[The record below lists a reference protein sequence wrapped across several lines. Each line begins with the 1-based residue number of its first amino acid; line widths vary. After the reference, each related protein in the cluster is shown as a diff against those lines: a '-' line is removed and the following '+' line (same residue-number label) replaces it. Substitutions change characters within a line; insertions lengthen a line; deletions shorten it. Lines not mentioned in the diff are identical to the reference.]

1 MPIIPDDALE
11 EAAFHHLHD
20 ESRHKYLQ
28 KSTIKIM
35 RKAALHPQST
45 FYSYRIHLD
54 GGANLSLTNDAEK
67 LINFRHI
74 KRHPISGVADGSPA
88 LYATGIGYLPWKAS
102 DETTLLV
109 KCFYSAQAAET
120 VISPTDIVLNHITD
134 FNGWTQYSNIDS
146 GKGHVAFHHRQSNES
161 TKFPLICING
171 LWYNQAVGYAD
182 YHTCRL
188 IDADTGEAI
197 PTIRKLTK
205 AAEYELFHHRF
216 GHPGD
221 DTMKILDKHV
231 DGCPTLRGNA
241 FYKCKCCMQDKA
253 TKRPVPQSKSPPKTD
268 SKPQPPPPETT
279 NHLDEEPPDEEPPD
293 PYNTITDEDELL
305 QPGQMFQMDFGFVR
319 GSGFTEKDDDGK
331 LITSLDG
338 YNCYLLIIDR
348 KTRRLWGFLS
358 KGKVPPL
365 SFVRDFLQ
373 QNGCRTSTRRLIRTD
388 QGGELWGSQEFQD
401 MVKECKFIL
410 EPTAAHASFQNGL
423 AERPN
428 RTLGNM
434 IRCILNS
441 AGLGPEYWSWA
452 FTHSI
457 YLKNRL
463 PHKAIGCTPYFAWSG
478 KKPNAKLLRIFGCP
492 VIIKVPGKRSAKLD
506 SSTVSGIF
514 LGYTAT
520 DHYIY
525 FRDNQTKRIKI
536 ATHVQFDEAGMT
548 IPKAERS
555 YFMNTLQE
563 LGYSNKDTTTT
574 SKVTMDED

>member
-1 MPIIPDDALE
+1 
-11 EAAFHHLHD
+11 
-20 ESRHKYLQ
+20 
-28 KSTIKIM
+28 
-35 RKAALHPQST
+35 
-45 FYSYRIHLD
+45 
-54 GGANLSLTNDAEK
+54 
-67 LINFRHI
+67 
-74 KRHPISGVADGSPA
+74 
-88 LYATGIGYLPWKAS
+88 
-102 DETTLLV
+102 
-109 KCFYSAQAAET
+109 
-120 VISPTDIVLNHITD
+120 
-134 FNGWTQYSNIDS
+134 
-146 GKGHVAFHHRQSNES
+146 
-161 TKFPLICING
+161 
-171 LWYNQAVGYAD
+171 
-182 YHTCRL
+182 
-188 IDADTGEAI
+188 
-197 PTIRKLTK
+197 
-205 AAEYELFHHRF
+205 
-216 GHPGD
+216 
-221 DTMKILDKHV
+221 
-231 DGCPTLRGNA
+231 
-241 FYKCKCCMQDKA
+241 
-253 TKRPVPQSKSPPKTD
+253 
-268 SKPQPPPPETT
+268 
-279 NHLDEEPPDEEPPD
+279 
-293 PYNTITDEDELL
+293 
-305 QPGQMFQMDFGFVR
+305 
-319 GSGFTEKDDDGK
+319 
-331 LITSLDG
+331 
-338 YNCYLLIIDR
+338 
-348 KTRRLWGFLS
+348 
-358 KGKVPPL
+358 
-365 SFVRDFLQ
+365 
-373 QNGCRTSTRRLIRTD
+373 
-388 QGGELWGSQEFQD
+388 

-520 DHYIY
+520 DHNIY